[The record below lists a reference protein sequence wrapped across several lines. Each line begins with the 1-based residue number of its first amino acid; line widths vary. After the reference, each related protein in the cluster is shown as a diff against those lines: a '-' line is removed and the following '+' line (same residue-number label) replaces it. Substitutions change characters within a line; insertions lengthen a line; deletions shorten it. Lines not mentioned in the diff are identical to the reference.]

1 MVWPGEIKAWDALS
15 GLDSADVTVN
25 AKVLFTAHDST
36 YVLTCFGQDI
46 FVSLNDRNIYSTT
59 ALGKL
64 LINEHSEY
72 SRLSIL
78 KYLIHS
84 TDLPLAGQL
93 IRPSDLPGG
102 DIFIRGT
109 HVLPLDKVSEYFE
122 NNSNEFISIGKRL
135 GGTQLEY
142 GDMSIELLPFP
153 RAPVVIIV
161 WSGDEEFPARST
173 LLIDSSCKS
182 QIPTDII
189 WSTAMMSI
197 KMMLTKIGRYFGI
210 QGSQ

>member
-1 MVWPGEIKAWDALS
+1 MAWPGEIDAWDVLS
-15 GLDSADVTVN
+15 EHNSDNVAAN
-25 AKVLFTAHDST
+25 AKVLFIAHNST
-36 YVLTCFGQDI
+36 YVLTCFGQNI

-59 ALGKL
+59 KLGKL
-64 LINEHSEY
+64 LINEYAEY

-84 TDLPLAGQL
+84 TDLPLAEQL

-109 HVLPLDKVSEYFE
+109 HVLPLDKVAEYFE
-122 NNSNEFISIGKRL
+122 NNSNEFISIGKSL
-135 GGTQLEY
+135 GGTQLEF

-153 RAPVVIIV
+153 RVPVVIIV

-197 KMMLTKIGRYFGI
+197 MMMLTNKDV
-210 QGSQ
+210 

>member
-1 MVWPGEIKAWDALS
+1 MAWPGEIDTWDVLS
-15 GLDSADVTVN
+15 ELDSDNVAANT
-25 AKVLFTAHDST
+25 KVLFIAHNST
-36 YVLTCFGQDI
+36 YVLTCFGQNI

-59 ALGKL
+59 KLGKL
-64 LINEHSEY
+64 LINEYAEY

-84 TDLPLAGQL
+84 TDLPLAEKL

-102 DIFIRGT
+102 EIFIRGT
-109 HVLPLDKVSEYFE
+109 HVLPLDKVAEYFE
-122 NNSNEFISIGKRL
+122 NNSNEFMSIGKSL
-135 GGTQLEY
+135 GGTQLEF

-153 RAPVVIIV
+153 RVPVVIIV

-197 KMMLTKIGRYFGI
+197 MMMLTNKDV
-210 QGSQ
+210 